1 MTDDLRGKT
10 PESWLCIDCGVNT
23 APGCSTREQFEQAFA
38 AGAIRNDQGS
48 AGQTIDKRS
57 EIYMVKATI
66 WKAARMGDFDGCLCI
81 GCLEQRIGRRL
92 VPKEP

>member
-1 MTDDLRGKT
+1 VYSLNKHSPLALFD
-10 PESWLCIDCGVNT
+10 
-23 APGCSTREQFEQAFA
+23 
-38 AGAIRNDQGS
+38 NDQGS